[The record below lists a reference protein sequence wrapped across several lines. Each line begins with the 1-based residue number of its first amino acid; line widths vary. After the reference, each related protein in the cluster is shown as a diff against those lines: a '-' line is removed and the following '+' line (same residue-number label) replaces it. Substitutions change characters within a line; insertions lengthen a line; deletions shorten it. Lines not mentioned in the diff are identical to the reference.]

1 MPLPLLLRFLCSW
14 DDIRVVETVTRAII
28 VPKKAPANS
37 VLLTLFIERFMKRY
51 YIKIREGKQW
61 D

>member
-1 MPLPLLLRFLCSW
+1 MPLPLLPRFLCSW

-37 VLLTLFIERFMKRY
+37 VSLNFIH
-51 YIKIREGKQW
+51 
-61 D
+61 